1 MLLSR
6 LIKVQR
12 FKGLCPFRMFEK
24 NTLEVFIYFSGS
36 EIAGRYKR
44 ICSLRRFAYFLKVRR
59 VWAASPKS
67 PAFAGFVAL
76 KAFLFKRF

>member
-36 EIAGRYKR
+36 EIAEQYK
-44 ICSLRRFAYFLKVRR
+44 
-59 VWAASPKS
+59 
-67 PAFAGFVAL
+67 
-76 KAFLFKRF
+76 